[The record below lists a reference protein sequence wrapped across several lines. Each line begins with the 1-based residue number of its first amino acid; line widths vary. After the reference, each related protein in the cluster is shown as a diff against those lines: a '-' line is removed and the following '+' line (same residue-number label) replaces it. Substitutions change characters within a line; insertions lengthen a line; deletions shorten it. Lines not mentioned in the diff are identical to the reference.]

1 MLFFAGAAI
10 GVAEATLLS
19 HRAYLEASQNCA
31 FIPYRMGQLPAIL
44 PAPQTHRCAY
54 CRTLDS
60 ASVRCPS
67 CGAPR

>member
-10 GVAEATLLS
+10 ATGQAALRS
-19 HRAYLEASQNCA
+19 HQAYLEAPQNCA
-31 FIPYRMGQLPAIL
+31 LLSYRPGEPTPRA
-44 PAPQTHRCAY
+44 HRCAY